1 MNESDRKELVTYRLN
16 KPNRTLKEIDILLKN
31 ELWNTA
37 VNRMYYACYYAVSAL
52 LLQNAIQAQTHA
64 GVRQM
69 FGMHF
74 IKPGK
79 IEKDLGKFYTDIFDK
94 RQTGD
99 YEDFVEFEKEDVLE
113 LLIPTKQLVAII
125 NQILNE
131 NQST

>member
-1 MNESDRKELVTYRLN
+1 MNESDRKELVSYRLN
-16 KPNRTLKEIDILLKN
+16 KANQTLKEIDILLKN

-52 LLQNAIQAQTHA
+52 LINSAIQAQTHA

-79 IEKDLGKFYTDIFDK
+79 IEKDLGKFYSDIFDK

-99 YEDFVEFEKEDVLE
+99 YEDFVEFEKEDVIE
-113 LLIPTKQLVAII
+113 LLIPTKQLVDII

-131 NQST
+131 EK

>member
-1 MNESDRKELVTYRLN
+1 MNESDRKELVSYRLN
-16 KPNRTLKEIDILLKN
+16 KANQTLKEIDILLKN

-52 LLQNAIQAQTHA
+52 LINSAIQAQTHA

-79 IEKDLGKFYTDIFDK
+79 IEKDLGKFYSDIFDK

-99 YEDFVEFEKEDVLE
+99 YEDFVEFEKEDVIE
-113 LLIPTKQLVAII
+113 LLIPTKQLVDII

-131 NQST
+131 KK

>member
-1 MNESDRKELVTYRLN
+1 MNESDRKELVAYRLD
-16 KPNRTLKEIDILLKN
+16 KANRTLKEIDILLKN

-52 LLQNAIQAQTHA
+52 LINSAIQAQTHA

-113 LLIPTKQLVAII
+113 LLIPTKQLVDII

-131 NQST
+131 KK

>member
-1 MNESDRKELVTYRLN
+1 MNESDRKELVAYRLD
-16 KPNRTLKEIDILLKN
+16 KANRTLKEIDILLKN

-52 LLQNAIQAQTHA
+52 LINSAIQAQTHA

-113 LLIPTKQLVAII
+113 LLIPTKQLVEII
-125 NQILNE
+125 NQILDE
-131 NQST
+131 KK

>member
-1 MNESDRKELVTYRLN
+1 MNNSDRKELVAYRLN
-16 KPNRTLKEIDILLKN
+16 KANQTLKEIEILLKN

-52 LLQNAIQAQTHA
+52 LINSAIRAQTHA

-79 IEKDLGKFYTDIFDK
+79 IEKDLGKF
-94 RQTGD
+94 
-99 YEDFVEFEKEDVLE
+99 
-113 LLIPTKQLVAII
+113 
-125 NQILNE
+125 
-131 NQST
+131 